1 MKFAS
6 MRDATY
12 FLNELIA
19 HPPEKH
25 NRLAYVT
32 HILEILG
39 NPQNQI
45 PAIHIAGTSGKG
57 STAYYATG
65 LLNRAG
71 YTTGTLVSP
80 HIASVAERSLI
91 NGQTLPEQEYL
102 HYFQAFAN
110 LCVVHSLH
118 LSYFE
123 FLTIFSFWLFKKID
137 VNYIIIEVGIGGRL
151 DTTNVIF
158 RSPTVRVITDIGLD
172 HTELLGNTL
181 TEITQEKAGIIHQ
194 NDLVVMNRQTPDVEV
209 AVQQQTDAQHAQLLI
224 ASPIID
230 DFLKILPDFQQ
241 RNWTL
246 AYRAVEK
253 RLALDKKPPLSK
265 EVLEKSVHI
274 AIPGRLEKR
283 NVDGANIIFDVAH
296 NPQKIRALID
306 SLRKLYPDKKPIFV
320 VAFGQNKHSS
330 LAESLAII
338 DNLAQLAYATTF
350 SANYGKNHR
359 HVPPENIRHVMKSAV
374 EVEYNTDKALAKAIK
389 KARQLD
395 TYVVVAGSFY
405 LVSEFAA
412 SQTAAI
418 N

>member
-1 MKFAS
+1 
-6 MRDATY
+6 MRDVTY
-12 FLNELIA
+12 FLDKLIA

-25 NRLAYVT
+25 DRLVYVA
-32 HILEILG
+32 HILKILG

-57 STAYYATG
+57 STAYYATS

-91 NGQTLPEQEYL
+91 NGQPLPEQEYL
-102 HYFQAFAN
+102 HYFQTFAN
-110 LCVVHSLH
+110 LYIVHNLH

-151 DTTNVIF
+151 DMTHVIS

-181 TEITQEKAGIIHQ
+181 TEIAQEKAGIIHQ
-194 NDLVVMNRQTPDVEV
+194 NDLVVMNRQASEIETVIR
-209 AVQQQTDAQHAQLLI
+209 QHAESQHSQLSI
-224 ASPIID
+224 ASPVAS

-241 RNWTL
+241 RNWAL

-253 RLALDKKPPLSK
+253 RLALDKKPPLPK
-265 EVLEKSVHI
+265 EVLKKSIHI
-274 AIPGRLEKR
+274 TIPGRLEKR
-283 NVDGANIIFDVAH
+283 NVDGVNIIFDVAH
-296 NPQKIRALID
+296 NPQKIRALVD

-330 LAESLAII
+330 MAESLAII

-359 HVPPENIRHVMKSAV
+359 NMPPEIIRHVMESAV

-405 LVSEFAA
+405 LVSEFVA
-412 SQTAAI
+412 S
-418 N
+418 

>member
-1 MKFAS
+1 MKFIS
-6 MRDATY
+6 MRDVTY
-12 FLNELIA
+12 FLDELIA

-25 NRLAYVT
+25 DRLAYVA
-32 HILEILG
+32 HILETLG
-39 NPQNQI
+39 SPQNQI

-57 STAYYATG
+57 STAYYATS

-91 NGQTLPEQEYL
+91 NGQPLPEQEYL
-102 HYFQAFAN
+102 HYFQEFTSFYATHN
-110 LCVVHSLH
+110 LDV
-118 LSYFE
+118 SYFE

-151 DTTNVIF
+151 DTTNVIS

-194 NDLVVMNRQTPDVEV
+194 NDRVVMNRQTPDVEV

-253 RLALDKKPPLSK
+253 RLALDKKLPLPK

-274 AIPGRLEKR
+274 TISGRLEKR
-283 NVDGANIIFDVAH
+283 NVNGVNIIFDVAH

-330 LAESLAII
+330 MAESLAII

-359 HVPPENIRHVMKSAV
+359 NMPPEIIRHVMKSAV

-412 SQTAAI
+412 S
-418 N
+418 

>member
-6 MRDATY
+6 MRDVIY
-12 FLNELIA
+12 FLDELIA

-25 NRLAYVT
+25 DRLAYVT
-32 HILEILG
+32 HILEILD

-45 PAIHIAGTSGKG
+45 PAVHIAGTSGKG
-57 STAYYATG
+57 STAYYATS

-80 HIASVAERSLI
+80 HIANVAERSLI

-110 LCVVHSLH
+110 LCVAHNLH
-118 LSYFE
+118 PSYFE

-151 DTTNVIF
+151 DTTNVIS

-181 TEITQEKAGIIHQ
+181 TEIAQEKAGIVHQ
-194 NDLVVMNRQTPDVEV
+194 NDSVVMNRQASEIETIIRKHSES
-209 AVQQQTDAQHAQLLI
+209 QHSQFSI

-246 AYRAVEK
+246 AYCAVEK

-306 SLRKLYPDKKPIFV
+306 SLRKLYPDKKPVFV
-320 VAFGQNKHSS
+320 VAFGQNKQSS
-330 LAESLAII
+330 MAESLAII

-359 HVPPENIRHVMKSAV
+359 NVPPENIRHVMKSAV
-374 EVEYNTDKALAKAIK
+374 EIEHNPNKALEKAIK

-395 TYVVVAGSFY
+395 TYVVVTGSFY

-412 SQTAAI
+412 S
-418 N
+418 

>member
-6 MRDATY
+6 MRDITY

-25 NRLAYVT
+25 DRLACVT
-32 HILEILG
+32 HILEILD
-39 NPQNQI
+39 NSQNQI

-57 STAYYATG
+57 STAYYATS

-91 NGQTLPEQEYL
+91 NGQPLPEQEYL
-102 HYFQAFAN
+102 HYFQEFTSFYAAHN
-110 LCVVHSLH
+110 LDV
-118 LSYFE
+118 SYFE

-151 DTTNVIF
+151 DMTNVIS

-181 TEITQEKAGIIHQ
+181 TEIAQEKAGIIHQ
-194 NDLVVMNRQTPDVEV
+194 NDLVVMNRQASEIETVIR
-209 AVQQQTDAQHAQLLI
+209 QHAESQHSQLSI
-224 ASPIID
+224 ASPVAS

-241 RNWTL
+241 RNWAL

-253 RLALDKKPPLSK
+253 RLALDKKPPLPK

-283 NVDGANIIFDVAH
+283 NVDGVNIIFDVAH
-296 NPQKIRALID
+296 NPQKIRALVD

-330 LAESLAII
+330 MAESLAII

-359 HVPPENIRHVMKSAV
+359 NMPPEIIRHVMKSAV

-405 LVSEFAA
+405 LVSEFAT
-412 SQTAAI
+412 S
-418 N
+418 

>member
-6 MRDATY
+6 MRDIVY
-12 FLNELIA
+12 FLDEIIA
-19 HPPEKH
+19 HPPEKY
-25 NRLAYVT
+25 NRLIYVA
-32 HILEILG
+32 HILETLG
-39 NPQNQI
+39 SPQNQI
-45 PAIHIAGTSGKG
+45 PAVHIAGTSGKG

-80 HIASVAERSLI
+80 HIASVAERSLV
-91 NGQTLPEQEYL
+91 NGQPLHEQEYL
-102 HYFQAFAN
+102 HYFQKFAS
-110 LCVVHSLH
+110 LCAANNLH

-137 VNYIIIEVGIGGRL
+137 VDYIIIEVGVGGRL
-151 DTTNVIF
+151 DATNVIS

-181 TEITQEKAGIIHQ
+181 AEIAQEKAGIIHQ
-194 NDLVVMNRQTPDVEV
+194 SDSVVMNRQTSEIEMVVRQRAES
-209 AVQQQTDAQHAQLLI
+209 QHSQFSI

-230 DFLKILPDFQQ
+230 DFLKILPDFRQ

-246 AYRAVEK
+246 AYCAVEK
-253 RLALDKKPPLSK
+253 RLALDEKPSLPK
-265 EVLEKSVHI
+265 EVLEKSVYI
-274 AIPGRLEKR
+274 TIPGRLEKR
-283 NVDGANIIFDVAH
+283 IVDGVNIIFDVAH

-306 SLRKLYPDKKPIFV
+306 SLRKLYPDKKPVFV

-338 DNLAQLAYATTF
+338 DGLAQLTYATTF

-359 HVPPENIRHVMKSAV
+359 NVPPENIQHLMKSSAKI
-374 EVEYNTDKALAKAIK
+374 EQNPATALAKAIN

-395 TYVVVAGSFY
+395 TYVVVTGSFY

-412 SQTAAI
+412 S
-418 N
+418 

>member
-12 FLNELIA
+12 FLDKLIA

-25 NRLAYVT
+25 DRLAYVA
-32 HILEILG
+32 HILETLG
-39 NPQNQI
+39 SPQNQI

-57 STAYYATG
+57 STAYYATS

-91 NGQTLPEQEYL
+91 NEQTLHEQEYL

-110 LCVVHSLH
+110 LCVAHNLH

-123 FLTIFSFWLFKKID
+123 FLTIFSFWLFKEMGVD
-137 VNYIIIEVGIGGRL
+137 YIIIEVGIGGRL

-181 TEITQEKAGIIHQ
+181 TEIAQEKAGIIHQ
-194 NDLVVMNRQTPDVEV
+194 SDSVVMNRQASEIETIIR
-209 AVQQQTDAQHAQLLI
+209 QHAESQHSQFSI

-230 DFLKILPDFQQ
+230 EFLKILPDFQQ

-253 RLALDKKPPLSK
+253 RLALDKKPPLPK
-265 EVLEKSVHI
+265 EALKKSVHI
-274 AIPGRLEKR
+274 TIPGRLEKR
-283 NVDGANIIFDVAH
+283 NVDGVNIIFDVAH
-296 NPQKIRALID
+296 NPQKIRALVD

-320 VAFGQNKHSS
+320 VAFGQNKQSS
-330 LAESLAII
+330 IAESLAII
-338 DNLAQLAYATTF
+338 DNLAQLTYATTF

-359 HVPPENIRHVMKSAV
+359 HVPPETIRHVMKSAV
-374 EVEYNTDKALAKAIK
+374 EIEHNTDKALTKAIK
-389 KARQLD
+389 KVRQLD
-395 TYVVVAGSFY
+395 TYVVVTGSFY

-412 SQTAAI
+412 R
-418 N
+418 

>member
-6 MRDATY
+6 MHDATY

-19 HPPEKH
+19 YPPEKH
-25 NRLAYVT
+25 NRLVYVA

-57 STAYYATG
+57 STAYYATS

-91 NGQTLPEQEYL
+91 NGQPLPEQEYL
-102 HYFQAFAN
+102 HYFQKFTDFYEAN
-110 LCVVHSLH
+110 ELH

-151 DTTNVIF
+151 DTTNVIS

-209 AVQQQTDAQHAQLLI
+209 VVQQQTDAQHAQLSI
-224 ASPIID
+224 TSPINSE
-230 DFLKILPDFQQ
+230 FLKILPDFQQ

-253 RLALDKKPPLSK
+253 RLALDKKPPLPK

-283 NVDGANIIFDVAH
+283 NVDGVNIIFDVAH

-359 HVPPENIRHVMKSAV
+359 NVPPETIQHLMKSAV
-374 EVEYNTDKALAKAIK
+374 EIEHNPNKALEKAIK

-412 SQTAAI
+412 S
-418 N
+418 

>member
-12 FLNELIA
+12 FLDKLIA
-19 HPPEKH
+19 YPPEKH
-25 NRLAYVT
+25 DRLACVA

-57 STAYYATG
+57 STAYYATS

-91 NGQTLPEQEYL
+91 NGQPLPEQEYM

-110 LCVVHSLH
+110 LYVVHSLH

-123 FLTIFSFWLFKKID
+123 FLTIFSFWLFKEMGVD
-137 VNYIIIEVGIGGRL
+137 YIIIEVGIGGRL

-194 NDLVVMNRQTPDVEV
+194 NDSVVMNRQTTEIETVIR
-209 AVQQQTDAQHAQLLI
+209 QHAEPQHSQFSI

-246 AYRAVEK
+246 AYCAVEK
-253 RLALDKKPPLSK
+253 RLALDEKPSLPK

-274 AIPGRLEKR
+274 TIPGRLEKR
-283 NVDGANIIFDVAH
+283 NVDGVNIIFDVAH
-296 NPQKIRALID
+296 NPQKIRALVD

-320 VAFGQNKHSS
+320 VAFGQNKQSS
-330 LAESLAII
+330 MAESLAII

-350 SANYGKNHR
+350 SANYDKNHCNIQ
-359 HVPPENIRHVMKSAV
+359 PENIRHVMKSAV

-389 KARQLD
+389 KSRQLD
-395 TYVVVAGSFY
+395 TYVVVTGSFY
-405 LVSEFAA
+405 LVSEFA
-412 SQTAAI
+412 T

>member
-6 MRDATY
+6 MRDVTY
-12 FLNELIA
+12 FLDELIA
-19 HPPEKH
+19 HPPKKH
-25 NRLAYVT
+25 DRLAYVA
-32 HILEILG
+32 HILETLG
-39 NPQNQI
+39 SPQNQI

-57 STAYYATG
+57 STAYYATS
-65 LLNRAG
+65 LLNQAG

-91 NGQTLPEQEYL
+91 NGQPLPEQEYL
-102 HYFQAFAN
+102 HYFQKFTDFYEAN
-110 LCVVHSLH
+110 ELH

-151 DTTNVIF
+151 DTTNVIS

-181 TEITQEKAGIIHQ
+181 TEIAQEKAGIIHQ
-194 NDLVVMNRQTPDVEV
+194 NDSTVMNRQTSEIEMVVRQRAES
-209 AVQQQTDAQHAQLLI
+209 QFSQFSI

-246 AYRAVEK
+246 AYCAVEK
-253 RLALDKKPPLSK
+253 RLALDEKPSLPK

-274 AIPGRLEKR
+274 TIPGRLEKR
-283 NVDGANIIFDVAH
+283 NVNGVNIIFDVAH

-350 SANYGKNHR
+350 SANYGKNHCNIQ
-359 HVPPENIRHVMKSAV
+359 PENIRHVMKSAV
-374 EVEYNTDKALAKAIK
+374 EIEHNPNKALEKAIK

-395 TYVVVAGSFY
+395 TYVVVTGSFY

-412 SQTAAI
+412 S
-418 N
+418 

>member
-6 MRDATY
+6 MRDIVY
-12 FLNELIA
+12 FLDEIIA
-19 HPPEKH
+19 RPPEKY

-45 PAIHIAGTSGKG
+45 PAVHIAGTSGKG
-57 STAYYATG
+57 STAYYATS

-91 NGQTLPEQEYL
+91 NGRPLPEQEYL
-102 HYFQAFAN
+102 HYFQAFASFYTAHN
-110 LCVVHSLH
+110 LH

-151 DTTNVIF
+151 DTTNVIS

-194 NDLVVMNRQTPDVEV
+194 SDSVVMNRQTSEIETVV
-209 AVQQQTDAQHAQLLI
+209 RQHAESQFSQFSI

-253 RLALDKKPPLSK
+253 RLALDKKPPLPK
-265 EVLEKSVHI
+265 EALKKSVHI
-274 AIPGRLEKR
+274 TIPGRLEKR
-283 NVDGANIIFDVAH
+283 NVDGVNIIFDVAH

-306 SLRKLYPDKKPIFV
+306 SLRKLYPDKKPVFV

-330 LAESLAII
+330 LAGSLAII

-359 HVPPENIRHVMKSAV
+359 NVPPENIRHVMKSAV
-374 EVEYNTDKALAKAIK
+374 EIEHNPNKALEKAIK
-389 KARQLD
+389 KARQLY
-395 TYVVVAGSFY
+395 TYVVVTGSFY

-412 SQTAAI
+412 S
-418 N
+418 

>member
-6 MRDATY
+6 MRDIVY
-12 FLNELIA
+12 FLDELIA
-19 HPPEKH
+19 HPPKKH
-25 NRLAYVT
+25 DRLAYVA
-32 HILEILG
+32 HILETLG
-39 NPQNQI
+39 SPQNQI

-57 STAYYATG
+57 STAYYATS

-91 NGQTLPEQEYL
+91 NGQTLPKQEYL

-123 FLTIFSFWLFKKID
+123 FLTIFSFWLFKEID
-137 VNYIIIEVGIGGRL
+137 VDYIIIEAGIGGRL
-151 DTTNVIF
+151 DTTNVIS

-181 TEITQEKAGIIHQ
+181 TEIAQEKAGIIHQ
-194 NDLVVMNRQTPDVEV
+194 NDSTVMNRQTSEIEMVVRQRAES
-209 AVQQQTDAQHAQLLI
+209 QFSQFSI

-246 AYRAVEK
+246 AYCAVEK
-253 RLALDKKPPLSK
+253 RLALDEKPSLPK

-274 AIPGRLEKR
+274 TIPGRLEKR
-283 NVDGANIIFDVAH
+283 NVNGVNIIFDVAH

-338 DNLAQLAYATTF
+338 DDLAQLAYATTF

-359 HVPPENIRHVMKSAV
+359 NIQPETIQHLMKSSAKI
-374 EVEYNTDKALAKAIK
+374 EQNPATALAKAIK

-395 TYVVVAGSFY
+395 TYVVATGSFY
-405 LVSEFAA
+405 LVSEF
-412 SQTAAI
+412 T

>member
-6 MRDATY
+6 MRDVTY
-12 FLNELIA
+12 FLDELIA

-25 NRLAYVT
+25 DRLAYVA
-32 HILEILG
+32 HILETLG
-39 NPQNQI
+39 SPQNQI

-57 STAYYATG
+57 STAYYATS
-65 LLNRAG
+65 LLNQAG

-91 NGQTLPEQEYL
+91 NGQPLPEQEYL

-110 LCVVHSLH
+110 LYVVHSLH

-123 FLTIFSFWLFKKID
+123 FLTIFSFWLFKEMGVD
-137 VNYIIIEVGIGGRL
+137 YIIIEVGIGGRL
-151 DTTNVIF
+151 DTTNVIS

-172 HTELLGNTL
+172 HMELLGNTL
-181 TEITQEKAGIIHQ
+181 TEIAQEKAGIIHQ
-194 NDLVVMNRQTPDVEV
+194 NDSAVMN
-209 AVQQQTDAQHAQLLI
+209 QQASEIETVVRQHAESQHSQFSI

-283 NVDGANIIFDVAH
+283 NVDGVNIIFDVAH
-296 NPQKIRALID
+296 NPQKIRALVD

-359 HVPPENIRHVMKSAV
+359 NVPPETIQRLMKSAV
-374 EVEYNTDKALAKAIK
+374 EIEHNPNKALEKAIK
-389 KARQLD
+389 KPGNLIHTSLLLGR
-395 TYVVVAGSFY
+395 F
-405 LVSEFAA
+405 
-412 SQTAAI
+412 I
-418 N
+418 

>member
-1 MKFAS
+1 MKFTS
-6 MRDATY
+6 MRDVTY

-25 NRLAYVT
+25 DRLVYVT
-32 HILEILG
+32 HVLEILG

-57 STAYYATG
+57 STAYYATS

-91 NGQTLPEQEYL
+91 NGQPLPEQEYL

-110 LCVVHSLH
+110 LYVAHSLH

-137 VNYIIIEVGIGGRL
+137 VDYIIIEVGIGGRL
-151 DTTNVIF
+151 DTTNVIS

-181 TEITQEKAGIIHQ
+181 TEIAQEKAGIIHQ

-209 AVQQQTDAQHAQLLI
+209 VVQQQTDAQHAQLSI
-224 ASPIID
+224 ASPVNSKI
-230 DFLKILPDFQQ
+230 LKILPDFQQ

-253 RLALDKKPPLSK
+253 RLSLDEKPSLPK
-265 EVLEKSVHI
+265 EVLEKSVYI
-274 AIPGRLEKR
+274 TIPGRLEKR
-283 NVDGANIIFDVAH
+283 NVDGVNIIFDVAH
-296 NPQKIRALID
+296 NPQKIRALVD

-320 VAFGQNKHSS
+320 VAFGQNKQSS
-330 LAESLAII
+330 MAESLAII

-359 HVPPENIRHVMKSAV
+359 HVPPETIQHLMKSSAKI
-374 EVEYNTDKALAKAIK
+374 EQNPATALAKAIN

-412 SQTAAI
+412 S
-418 N
+418 

>member
-6 MRDATY
+6 MRDIVY
-12 FLNELIA
+12 FLDEIIA
-19 HPPEKH
+19 HPPEKY
-25 NRLAYVT
+25 NRLVYVA

-57 STAYYATG
+57 STAYYATS

-102 HYFQAFAN
+102 HYFQVFAN
-110 LCVVHSLH
+110 LCVAHNLH

-151 DTTNVIF
+151 DTTNVIS

-194 NDLVVMNRQTPDVEV
+194 NDSVVMNRQASEIETVIR
-209 AVQQQTDAQHAQLLI
+209 QHAESQNSQLSI
-224 ASPIID
+224 ASPVAS

-241 RNWTL
+241 RNWAL

-253 RLALDKKPPLSK
+253 RLALDKKPPLPK
-265 EVLEKSVHI
+265 EVLKKSIHI
-274 AIPGRLEKR
+274 TIPGRLEKR
-283 NVDGANIIFDVAH
+283 IIDGVNIIFDVAH
-296 NPQKIRALID
+296 NPQKIRALVD

-350 SANYGKNHR
+350 SANYGKNHCNIQ
-359 HVPPENIRHVMKSAV
+359 PETIRHVMKSAV

-395 TYVVVAGSFY
+395 TYVVVTGSFY
-405 LVSEFAA
+405 LVSEFA
-412 SQTAAI
+412 T

>member
-6 MRDATY
+6 MRDVTY
-12 FLNELIA
+12 FLDELIT

-25 NRLAYVT
+25 NRLIYVA
-32 HILEILG
+32 HILETLG
-39 NPQNQI
+39 SPQNQI

-57 STAYYATG
+57 STAYYATS
-65 LLNRAG
+65 LLNQAG

-110 LCVVHSLH
+110 LCVAHNLH

-137 VNYIIIEVGIGGRL
+137 VNYIIIEAGIGGRL
-151 DTTNVIF
+151 DTTNVIS

-181 TEITQEKAGIIHQ
+181 TEIAQEKAGIIHQ
-194 NDLVVMNRQTPDVEV
+194 SDSVVMNRQASEIEMVV
-209 AVQQQTDAQHAQLLI
+209 RQHTESQFSQFSI

-253 RLALDKKPPLSK
+253 RLALDKKPPLPK
-265 EVLEKSVHI
+265 EVLKKSIHI
-274 AIPGRLEKR
+274 TIPGRLEKR
-283 NVDGANIIFDVAH
+283 IIDGVNIIFDVAH
-296 NPQKIRALID
+296 NHQKIRALID

-330 LAESLAII
+330 MAESLAII

-359 HVPPENIRHVMKSAV
+359 NMPPEIIHHVMKSAV

-412 SQTAAI
+412 S
-418 N
+418 

>member
-1 MKFAS
+1 
-6 MRDATY
+6 MRDVTY
-12 FLNELIA
+12 FLDELIA
-19 HPPEKH
+19 HPPKKH
-25 NRLAYVT
+25 NRLAYVA
-32 HILEILG
+32 HILETLG
-39 NPQNQI
+39 SPQNQI

-57 STAYYATG
+57 STTYYATS
-65 LLNRAG
+65 LLNQAG

-110 LCVVHSLH
+110 LCVAHNLH

-137 VNYIIIEVGIGGRL
+137 VDYIITEVGIGGRL
-151 DTTNVIF
+151 DTTNVIS

-181 TEITQEKAGIIHQ
+181 AEIAQEKAGIIHQ
-194 NDLVVMNRQTPDVEV
+194 NDSVIMNRQTTEIE
-209 AVQQQTDAQHAQLLI
+209 TIIRQHADSQHSQFSI

-246 AYRAVEK
+246 AYCAVEK
-253 RLALDKKPPLSK
+253 QLELDKKPSLPK

-283 NVDGANIIFDVAH
+283 NVDGVNIIFDVAH
-296 NPQKIRALID
+296 NPQKIRALVD

-320 VAFGQNKHSS
+320 VAFGQNKQSS
-330 LAESLAII
+330 IAESLAII

-359 HVPPENIRHVMKSAV
+359 NVPPETIQRLMKSTV
-374 EVEYNTDKALAKAIK
+374 EIEHNPHKALEKAIK

-412 SQTAAI
+412 S
-418 N
+418 

>member
-1 MKFAS
+1 
-6 MRDATY
+6 MRDVTY
-12 FLNELIA
+12 FLDKLIA

-25 NRLAYVT
+25 DRLVYVA
-32 HILEILG
+32 HILKILG

-57 STAYYATG
+57 STAYYATS

-91 NGQTLPEQEYL
+91 NGQPLPEQEYL
-102 HYFQAFAN
+102 HYFQEFTSFYAAHN
-110 LCVVHSLH
+110 LH

-181 TEITQEKAGIIHQ
+181 TEIAQEKAGIIHQ
-194 NDLVVMNRQTPDVEV
+194 SDSVVMNRQASEIETVV
-209 AVQQQTDAQHAQLLI
+209 RQHAESQHSQFSI

-253 RLALDKKPPLSK
+253 RLALDKKPPLPK
-265 EVLEKSVHI
+265 EALKKSVHI
-274 AIPGRLEKR
+274 TIPGRLEKR
-283 NVDGANIIFDVAH
+283 NVDGVNIIFDVAH
-296 NPQKIRALID
+296 NPQKIRALVD

-320 VAFGQNKHSS
+320 VAFGQNKQSS
-330 LAESLAII
+330 IAESLAII
-338 DNLAQLAYATTF
+338 DNLAQLTYATTF

-359 HVPPENIRHVMKSAV
+359 HVPPETIQHLMKSSAKI
-374 EVEYNTDKALAKAIK
+374 EQNPATALAKAIK

-395 TYVVVAGSFY
+395 TYVVVTGSFY

-412 SQTAAI
+412 R
-418 N
+418 

>member
-1 MKFAS
+1 
-6 MRDATY
+6 MRDVTY
-12 FLNELIA
+12 FLDELIA
-19 HPPEKH
+19 HPPKKH
-25 NRLAYVT
+25 NRLAYVA
-32 HILEILG
+32 HILETLG
-39 NPQNQI
+39 SPQNQI

-57 STAYYATG
+57 STTYYATS
-65 LLNRAG
+65 LLNQAG

-110 LCVVHSLH
+110 LCVAHNLH

-137 VNYIIIEVGIGGRL
+137 VDYIITEVGIGGRL
-151 DTTNVIF
+151 DTTNVIS
-158 RSPTVRVITDIGLD
+158 RLPTVRVITDIGLD

-181 TEITQEKAGIIHQ
+181 TEIAQEKAGIIHQ
-194 NDLVVMNRQTPDVEV
+194 NDSVVMNRQASEIETVIR
-209 AVQQQTDAQHAQLLI
+209 QHAEEQHSQFSI

-246 AYRAVEK
+246 AYCAVEK
-253 RLALDKKPPLSK
+253 RLALDEKPSLPKKALK
-265 EVLEKSVHI
+265 KSVHI
-274 AIPGRLEKR
+274 TIPGRLEKR
-283 NVDGANIIFDVAH
+283 NVNGVNIIFDVAH

-306 SLRKLYPDKKPIFV
+306 SLRKLYPDKKPVFV

-359 HVPPENIRHVMKSAV
+359 NVPPENIRHVMKSAV
-374 EVEYNTDKALAKAIK
+374 EIEYNPTLALEKAIN
-389 KARQLD
+389 KAQQLD

-412 SQTAAI
+412 S
-418 N
+418 

>member
-6 MRDATY
+6 MRDITY

-25 NRLAYVT
+25 DRLAYVT

-57 STAYYATG
+57 STAYYATS

-110 LCVVHSLH
+110 LCVAHNLH
-118 LSYFE
+118 PSYFE
-123 FLTIFSFWLFKKID
+123 FLTIFSFWLFKEMGVD
-137 VNYIIIEVGIGGRL
+137 YIIIEVGIGGRL
-151 DTTNVIF
+151 DTTSVIF
-158 RSPTVRVITDIGLD
+158 RSPTVRAITDIGLD

-181 TEITQEKAGIIHQ
+181 TEIAQEKAGIIHQ
-194 NDLVVMNRQTPDVEV
+194 SDSVVMNRQASEIETVIR
-209 AVQQQTDAQHAQLLI
+209 QHAESQFSQFSI
-224 ASPIID
+224 ASPIIE

-253 RLALDKKPPLSK
+253 RLALDKKPPLPK
-265 EVLEKSVHI
+265 EVLNKSIHI
-274 AIPGRLEKR
+274 AIPGRLER
-283 NVDGANIIFDVAH
+283 RYVDGVNIIFDVAH
-296 NPQKIRALID
+296 NPQKIHALVD

-338 DNLAQLAYATTF
+338 DNLAQLTYATTF

-359 HVPPENIRHVMKSAV
+359 NVPPENIRHVMKSTV
-374 EVEYNTDKALAKAIK
+374 EIEYNTDKALAKAIK

-412 SQTAAI
+412 S
-418 N
+418 

>member
-6 MRDATY
+6 MRDVTY
-12 FLNELIA
+12 FLDELIA
-19 HPPEKH
+19 HPPKKH
-25 NRLAYVT
+25 NRLAYVA
-32 HILEILG
+32 HILETIG
-39 NPQNQI
+39 SPQNQI

-57 STAYYATG
+57 STAYYTTS
-65 LLNRAG
+65 LLNQAG

-91 NGQTLPEQEYL
+91 NGQPLPEQEYL
-102 HYFQAFAN
+102 HYFQEFTSFYAAHN
-110 LCVVHSLH
+110 LH

-123 FLTIFSFWLFKKID
+123 FLTIFSFWLSKKID

-151 DTTNVIF
+151 DTTNVIS

-172 HTELLGNTL
+172 HTESLGNTL
-181 TEITQEKAGIIHQ
+181 TEIAQEKAGIIHQ
-194 NDLVVMNRQTPDVEV
+194 NDSVVMNRQTTEIEMIIK
-209 AVQQQTDAQHAQLLI
+209 QYSEMQHAQFSI

-253 RLALDKKPPLSK
+253 RLALDEKPPLPK
-265 EVLEKSVHI
+265 EALEKSVYI
-274 AIPGRLEKR
+274 TIPGRLEKL
-283 NVDGANIIFDVAH
+283 NVEGVNIIFDVAH

-306 SLRKLYPDKKPIFV
+306 SLRKLYLDKKPIFV

-350 SANYGKNHR
+350 SANYGKNHCNIQ
-359 HVPPENIRHVMKSAV
+359 PENIRHVMKSAV
-374 EVEYNTDKALAKAIK
+374 EIEHNPNKALEKAIK

-395 TYVVVAGSFY
+395 TYVVVTGSFY

-412 SQTAAI
+412 S
-418 N
+418 

>member
-1 MKFAS
+1 M
-6 MRDATY
+6 
-12 FLNELIA
+12 
-19 HPPEKH
+19 
-25 NRLAYVT
+25 
-32 HILEILG
+32 
-39 NPQNQI
+39 
-45 PAIHIAGTSGKG
+45 
-57 STAYYATG
+57 
-65 LLNRAG
+65 
-71 YTTGTLVSP
+71 SP

-110 LCVVHSLH
+110 LYVVHSLH

-123 FLTIFSFWLFKKID
+123 FLMIFSFWLFKKID

-181 TEITQEKAGIIHQ
+181 TEIAQEKAGIIHQ

-209 AVQQQTDAQHAQLLI
+209 VVQQQTDAQHAQLSI

-253 RLALDKKPPLSK
+253 RLALDKNPPLSK
-265 EVLEKSVHI
+265 EALKKSIHI
-274 AIPGRLEKR
+274 TIPRRLKKR
-283 NVDGANIIFDVAH
+283 IIDGVSIIFDVAH

-330 LAESLAII
+330 MAESLAII

-350 SANYGKNHR
+350 STNYGKNHR
-359 HVPPENIRHVMKSAV
+359 NVPPETIQHLMKSAV
-374 EVEYNTDKALAKAIK
+374 EIEHNTDKALAKAIK
-389 KARQLD
+389 KARQLG
-395 TYVVVAGSFY
+395 TYVVVTRSFY
-405 LVSEFAA
+405 LVNEFAA
-412 SQTAAI
+412 

>member
-6 MRDATY
+6 MHNVTY

-25 NRLAYVT
+25 DRLACVA

-57 STAYYATG
+57 STAYYATS

-137 VNYIIIEVGIGGRL
+137 VDYIIIEVGIGGRL

-181 TEITQEKAGIIHQ
+181 TEIAQEKAGIIHQ
-194 NDLVVMNRQTPDVEV
+194 SDSVVMNRQASEIETIIR
-209 AVQQQTDAQHAQLLI
+209 QHAESQHSQFSI

-253 RLALDKKPPLSK
+253 LLALDKKPPLPK
-265 EVLEKSVHI
+265 EALKKSVHI
-274 AIPGRLEKR
+274 TIPGRLEKR

-296 NPQKIRALID
+296 NPQKIRALIN
-306 SLRKLYPDKKPIFV
+306 SLRKIYPEKKPVFV
-320 VAFGQNKHSS
+320 VAFGQNKQLS
-330 LAESLAII
+330 LAKSLSMI
-338 DNLAQLAYATTF
+338 DNLAQLTYATTF
-350 SANYGKNHR
+350 SADYGKNHR
-359 HVPPENIRHVMKSAV
+359 NIPPEAIQHLMKSSAKI
-374 EVEYNTDKALAKAIK
+374 EEQNPAIALAKAIK
-389 KARQLD
+389 KAQQLD
-395 TYVVVAGSFY
+395 TYVVVTGSFY

-412 SQTAAI
+412 S
-418 N
+418 

>member
-12 FLNELIA
+12 FLDELIA

-25 NRLAYVT
+25 NRLVYVA
-32 HILEILG
+32 HILETLG
-39 NPQNQI
+39 SPQNQI

-57 STAYYATG
+57 STAYYATS

-71 YTTGTLVSP
+71 YTTSTLVSP

-91 NGQTLPEQEYL
+91 NGQPLHEQEYL

-110 LCVVHSLH
+110 LCVAHNLH
-118 LSYFE
+118 PSYFE
-123 FLTIFSFWLFKKID
+123 FLTIFSFWLFKEIGVD
-137 VNYIIIEVGIGGRL
+137 YIIIEVGIGGRL
-151 DTTNVIF
+151 DTTNVIS

-194 NDLVVMNRQTPDVEV
+194 SDSVVMNRQASEIETIIR
-209 AVQQQTDAQHAQLLI
+209 QHAESQHSQFSI
-224 ASPIID
+224 ALPIID

-253 RLALDKKPPLSK
+253 LLALNKKPPLSK

-274 AIPGRLEKR
+274 TIPGRLEKR
-283 NVDGANIIFDVAH
+283 NVDGVNIIFDVAH

-306 SLRKLYPDKKPIFV
+306 SLRKLYPDKKPVFV
-320 VAFGQNKHSS
+320 VAFGQNKQLS
-330 LAESLAII
+330 LAKSLAMI
-338 DNLAQLAYATTF
+338 DNLAQLTYATTF
-350 SANYGKNHR
+350 SADYGKNHR
-359 HVPPENIRHVMKSAV
+359 NVPPEAIRRVMKSAV
-374 EVEYNTDKALAKAIK
+374 EIEYNPDRALTKAIE
-389 KARQLD
+389 KAQQLD

-412 SQTAAI
+412 R
-418 N
+418 

>member
-1 MKFAS
+1 MGV
-6 MRDATY
+6 D
-12 FLNELIA
+12 
-19 HPPEKH
+19 
-25 NRLAYVT
+25 
-32 HILEILG
+32 
-39 NPQNQI
+39 
-45 PAIHIAGTSGKG
+45 
-57 STAYYATG
+57 
-65 LLNRAG
+65 
-71 YTTGTLVSP
+71 
-80 HIASVAERSLI
+80 
-91 NGQTLPEQEYL
+91 
-102 HYFQAFAN
+102 
-110 LCVVHSLH
+110 
-118 LSYFE
+118 
-123 FLTIFSFWLFKKID
+123 
-137 VNYIIIEVGIGGRL
+137 YIIIEVGIGGRL

-194 NDLVVMNRQTPDVEV
+194 NDSVVMNRQTTEIETVIR
-209 AVQQQTDAQHAQLLI
+209 QHAEPQHSQFSI
-224 ASPIID
+224 ASPINN

-274 AIPGRLEKR
+274 TIPGRLEKR
-283 NVDGANIIFDVAH
+283 YVDEVNIIFDVAH

-306 SLRKLYPDKKPIFV
+306 SLRKLYPNKRPVFV

-338 DNLAQLAYATTF
+338 DGLAQLTYATTF

-359 HVPPENIRHVMKSAV
+359 NIPPETIRHVMKSAV
-374 EVEYNTDKALAKAIK
+374 DIEYNTDKALAKAIK

-395 TYVVVAGSFY
+395 TYVVVTGSFY

-412 SQTAAI
+412 S
-418 N
+418 

>member
-6 MRDATY
+6 MRDVTY
-12 FLNELIA
+12 FLDELIT

-25 NRLAYVT
+25 NRLAYVA
-32 HILEILG
+32 HILETLG
-39 NPQNQI
+39 SPQNQI

-57 STAYYATG
+57 STAYYATS

-80 HIASVAERSLI
+80 HITSVAERSLI
-91 NGQTLPEQEYL
+91 NGQPLPEQEYL
-102 HYFQAFAN
+102 HYFQAF
-110 LCVVHSLH
+110 VHSLH

-123 FLTIFSFWLFKKID
+123 FLTIFSFWLFKEID
-137 VNYIIIEVGIGGRL
+137 VDYIIIEVGIGGRL

-158 RSPTVRVITDIGLD
+158 YSPTVRVITDIGLD

-181 TEITQEKAGIIHQ
+181 TEIAQEKANIINQ
-194 NDLVVMNRQTPDVEV
+194 SDSVVMNRQASEIETVV
-209 AVQQQTDAQHAQLLI
+209 RQHAESQFSQFSI

-253 RLALDKKPPLSK
+253 LLALDKKPPLPK
-265 EVLEKSVHI
+265 EALKKSVHI
-274 AIPGRLEKR
+274 TIPGRLEKC
-283 NVDGANIIFDVAH
+283 NVDGVNIIFDVAH

-306 SLRKLYPDKKPIFV
+306 SLRKLYPDKKPVFV
-320 VAFGQNKHSS
+320 VTFGQNKQSS
-330 LAESLAII
+330 MAESLAII

-359 HVPPENIRHVMKSAV
+359 NVPPENIRHIMKSAV
-374 EVEYNTDKALAKAIK
+374 EIEHNTDKALAKAIK

-412 SQTAAI
+412 R
-418 N
+418 

>member
-6 MRDATY
+6 MRDIVY
-12 FLNELIA
+12 FLDEIIA
-19 HPPEKH
+19 HPPEKY
-25 NRLAYVT
+25 NRLVYVA

-57 STAYYATG
+57 STAYYATS

-102 HYFQAFAN
+102 HYFQVFAN
-110 LCVVHSLH
+110 LCVAHNLH

-151 DTTNVIF
+151 DTTNVIS

-194 NDLVVMNRQTPDVEV
+194 NDSVVMNRQASEIETVIR
-209 AVQQQTDAQHAQLLI
+209 QHAESQNSQLSI
-224 ASPIID
+224 ASPVAS

-241 RNWTL
+241 RNWAL

-253 RLALDKKPPLSK
+253 RLALDKKPPLPK
-265 EVLEKSVHI
+265 EVLKKSIHI
-274 AIPGRLEKR
+274 TIPGRLEKR
-283 NVDGANIIFDVAH
+283 IIDGVNIIFDVAH
-296 NPQKIRALID
+296 NPQKIRALVD

-330 LAESLAII
+330 MAESLAII

-359 HVPPENIRHVMKSAV
+359 NVPPETIQHLMKSAV
-374 EVEYNTDKALAKAIK
+374 EIEHNPNKALEKAIK

-395 TYVVVAGSFY
+395 TYVVVTGSFY

-412 SQTAAI
+412 S
-418 N
+418 

>member
-6 MRDATY
+6 MRDITY
-12 FLNELIA
+12 FLDELIA
-19 HPPEKH
+19 HPPKKH
-25 NRLAYVT
+25 DRLAYVA
-32 HILEILG
+32 HILETLG
-39 NPQNQI
+39 SPQNQI

-57 STAYYATG
+57 STAYYATS

-71 YTTGTLVSP
+71 YTTGMLVSP

-91 NGQTLPEQEYL
+91 NGQPLPEQEYL

-110 LCVVHSLH
+110 LYIVHNLH

-123 FLTIFSFWLFKKID
+123 FLTIFSFWLFKEMRVD
-137 VNYIIIEVGIGGRL
+137 YIIIEVGIGGRL

-181 TEITQEKAGIIHQ
+181 TEIAQEKAGIIHQ
-194 NDLVVMNRQTPDVEV
+194 SDSVVMNRQASEIEMVVRQRAEE
-209 AVQQQTDAQHAQLLI
+209 QHTQFSI
-224 ASPIID
+224 TSPVTSE
-230 DFLKILPDFQQ
+230 FLKILPDFQQ

-253 RLALDKKPPLSK
+253 QLALNKKPSLPK

-274 AIPGRLEKR
+274 TIPGRLEKR
-283 NVDGANIIFDVAH
+283 NVDGVNIIFDVAH

-320 VAFGQNKHSS
+320 VAFGQNKQSS
-330 LAESLAII
+330 IAESLAII
-338 DNLAQLAYATTF
+338 DNLAQLTYATTF
-350 SANYGKNHR
+350 STNYGKNHR
-359 HVPPENIRHVMKSAV
+359 NMPPEIIRHVMKSAV
-374 EVEYNTDKALAKAIK
+374 EIEHNTDKALAKAIK

-395 TYVVVAGSFY
+395 TYVVVTGSFY

-412 SQTAAI
+412 R
-418 N
+418 

>member
-6 MRDATY
+6 MRDVTY
-12 FLNELIA
+12 FLDELIA

-25 NRLAYVT
+25 DRLAYVA
-32 HILEILG
+32 HILETLG
-39 NPQNQI
+39 SPQNQI

-57 STAYYATG
+57 STAYYATS

-91 NGQTLPEQEYL
+91 NGQPLPEQEYL
-102 HYFQAFAN
+102 HYFQKFTDFYEAN
-110 LCVVHSLH
+110 ELH

-137 VNYIIIEVGIGGRL
+137 VNYIIIEVGVGGQL
-151 DTTNVIF
+151 DTTNVIS

-181 TEITQEKAGIIHQ
+181 TEIAQEKAGIVHQ
-194 NDLVVMNRQTPDVEV
+194 NDSVVMNRQASEIETIIRKHSES
-209 AVQQQTDAQHAQLLI
+209 QHSQFSI

-246 AYRAVEK
+246 AYCAVEK

-320 VAFGQNKHSS
+320 VAFGQNKQSS
-330 LAESLAII
+330 MAESLAII
-338 DNLAQLAYATTF
+338 DNLAQLTYATTF

-359 HVPPENIRHVMKSAV
+359 NVPPETIRHVMKSAV
-374 EVEYNTDKALAKAIK
+374 EIEHNTDKALAKAIK
-389 KARQLD
+389 KSRQLD

-412 SQTAAI
+412 S
-418 N
+418 

>member
-1 MKFAS
+1 
-6 MRDATY
+6 MRDVTY
-12 FLNELIA
+12 FLDKLIA

-25 NRLAYVT
+25 DRLVYVA
-32 HILEILG
+32 HILKILG

-57 STAYYATG
+57 STAYYATS

-91 NGQTLPEQEYL
+91 NGQPLPEQEYL

-110 LCVVHSLH
+110 LCVAHSLH

-123 FLTIFSFWLFKKID
+123 FLTIFSFWLFKEMEVD
-137 VNYIIIEVGIGGRL
+137 YIIIEVGIGGRL
-151 DTTNVIF
+151 DTTNVIS

-181 TEITQEKAGIIHQ
+181 TEIAQEKAGIIHQ

-209 AVQQQTDAQHAQLLI
+209 VVQQQTDAQHAQLSI
-224 ASPIID
+224 ASPVNSKI
-230 DFLKILPDFQQ
+230 LKILPDFQQ

-253 RLALDKKPPLSK
+253 RLSLDEKPSLPK
-265 EVLEKSVHI
+265 EVLEKSVYI
-274 AIPGRLEKR
+274 TIPGRLEKR
-283 NVDGANIIFDVAH
+283 NVDGVNIIFDVAH

-306 SLRKLYPDKKPIFV
+306 TLWKLYPDKKPVFV
-320 VAFGQNKHSS
+320 VAFGQNKQSS
-330 LAESLAII
+330 MAESLAII

-359 HVPPENIRHVMKSAV
+359 HVPPETIQHLMKSSAKI
-374 EVEYNTDKALAKAIK
+374 EQNPATALAKAIN

-412 SQTAAI
+412 S
-418 N
+418 

>member
-19 HPPEKH
+19 YPPEKH
-25 NRLAYVT
+25 NRLVYVA
-32 HILEILG
+32 HILETLG
-39 NPQNQI
+39 SPQNQI

-57 STAYYATG
+57 STAYYATS

-91 NGQTLPEQEYL
+91 NGQPLPEQEYL

-110 LCVVHSLH
+110 LCAARNLH

-137 VNYIIIEVGIGGRL
+137 VNYIIIEIGIGGRL
-151 DTTNVIF
+151 DTTNVIS

-172 HTELLGNTL
+172 HMELLGNTL
-181 TEITQEKAGIIHQ
+181 TEIAQEKAGIIHQ
-194 NDLVVMNRQTPDVEV
+194 NDSVVMNRQASEIETVIR
-209 AVQQQTDAQHAQLLI
+209 QHAEEQHSQFSI

-253 RLALDKKPPLSK
+253 RLTLDKKPPLSK
-265 EVLEKSVHI
+265 EALEKSVHI
-274 AIPGRLEKR
+274 TIPGLLEKR
-283 NVDGANIIFDVAH
+283 IVDGVNIIFDVAH
-296 NPQKIRALID
+296 NPQKIRALVD

-359 HVPPENIRHVMKSAV
+359 NVPPETIQHLMKSAV
-374 EVEYNTDKALAKAIK
+374 EIEYNTDKALAKAIK

-395 TYVVVAGSFY
+395 TYVVVTGSFY

-412 SQTAAI
+412 S
-418 N
+418 

>member
-6 MRDATY
+6 IRDVTY
-12 FLNELIA
+12 FLDELIA

-25 NRLAYVT
+25 NRLIYVA
-32 HILEILG
+32 HILETLG
-39 NPQNQI
+39 SPQNQI

-57 STAYYATG
+57 STAYYATS

-80 HIASVAERSLI
+80 HIVSVAERSLI
-91 NGQTLPEQEYL
+91 NGQSLPEQEYL

-110 LCVVHSLH
+110 LYIIHNLH

-151 DTTNVIF
+151 DTTNVIS

-181 TEITQEKAGIIHQ
+181 TEIAQEKAGIIHQ
-194 NDLVVMNRQTPDVEV
+194 NDSTVMNRQTSEIEMVVRQRAES
-209 AVQQQTDAQHAQLLI
+209 QFSQFSI

-246 AYRAVEK
+246 AYCAVEK
-253 RLALDKKPPLSK
+253 RLALDEKPSLPK

-274 AIPGRLEKR
+274 TIPGRLEKR
-283 NVDGANIIFDVAH
+283 NVNGVNIIFDVAH

-350 SANYGKNHR
+350 SANYGKNHCNIQ
-359 HVPPENIRHVMKSAV
+359 PENIRHVMKSAV
-374 EVEYNTDKALAKAIK
+374 EIEHNPNKALEKAIK

-395 TYVVVAGSFY
+395 TYVVVTGSFY

-412 SQTAAI
+412 S
-418 N
+418 

>member
-6 MRDATY
+6 MHDATY

-19 HPPEKH
+19 YPPEKH
-25 NRLAYVT
+25 NRLVYVA

-57 STAYYATG
+57 STAYYATS

-80 HIASVAERSLI
+80 YIASVAERSLI

-102 HYFQAFAN
+102 HYFQEFASFYAT
-110 LCVVHSLH
+110 HSLH
-118 LSYFE
+118 MSYFE
-123 FLTIFSFWLFKKID
+123 FLTIFSFWLFAEINVD
-137 VNYIIIEVGIGGRL
+137 YIIIEVGIGGRL
-151 DTTNVIF
+151 DTTNVIS

-181 TEITQEKAGIIHQ
+181 TEIAQEKAGIVHQ
-194 NDLVVMNRQTPDVEV
+194 SDSVVMNRQASEIEMVV
-209 AVQQQTDAQHAQLLI
+209 RQHAELQFSQFSI
-224 ASPIID
+224 ASPIVD

-253 RLALDKKPPLSK
+253 RLALDKKPSLPK

-283 NVDGANIIFDVAH
+283 DVDGVNIIFDVAH
-296 NPQKIRALID
+296 NPQKIRALVD

-359 HVPPENIRHVMKSAV
+359 NVPPETIRHVMKSAV
-374 EVEYNTDKALAKAIK
+374 EIEYNTDKALAKAIK

-412 SQTAAI
+412 S
-418 N
+418 

>member
-1 MKFAS
+1 MKFTS

-25 NRLAYVT
+25 NRLVYVA
-32 HILEILG
+32 HILETLG
-39 NPQNQI
+39 SPQNQI

-57 STAYYATG
+57 STAYYATS

-71 YTTGTLVSP
+71 YTTGTLMSP

-91 NGQTLPEQEYL
+91 NGQSLPEQEYL

-110 LCVVHSLH
+110 LYIIHNLH

-151 DTTNVIF
+151 DTTNVIS

-253 RLALDKKPPLSK
+253 LLALDKKPPLPREALK
-265 EVLEKSVHI
+265 KSVHI
-274 AIPGRLEKR
+274 TIPGRLEKC
-283 NVDGANIIFDVAH
+283 NVDGVNIIFDVAH

-306 SLRKLYPDKKPIFV
+306 SLRKIYPEKKPVFV
-320 VAFGQNKHSS
+320 AAFGQNKQLS
-330 LAESLAII
+330 LAKSLAMI
-338 DNLAQLAYATTF
+338 DNLAQLTYATTF
-350 SANYGKNHR
+350 SADYGKNHR
-359 HVPPENIRHVMKSAV
+359 NVPPETIQHLMKSAV
-374 EVEYNTDKALAKAIK
+374 EIEYNTDKALAKAIK

-395 TYVVVAGSFY
+395 TYVVVTGSFY

-412 SQTAAI
+412 S
-418 N
+418 